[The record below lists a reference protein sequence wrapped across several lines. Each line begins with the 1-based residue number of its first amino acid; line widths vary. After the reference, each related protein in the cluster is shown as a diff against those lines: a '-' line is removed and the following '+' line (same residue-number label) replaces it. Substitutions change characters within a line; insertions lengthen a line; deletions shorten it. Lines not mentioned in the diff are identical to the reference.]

1 MTISIITKQLNA
13 QEIFII
19 MRYSALDEKKE
30 NGVHYTPKTLS
41 DFVADKI
48 YKAIPI
54 DFQQNCIHLMDP
66 AVGNGELLC
75 SLLNVLSSNQI
86 NNIKITGFDTD
97 KNAILFANQRILSE
111 FPHIPLSLRNKDFL
125 EFAFNNK
132 KQLGLFDDNNF
143 ERFDIVI
150 ANPPYVRTQIM
161 GGKKSQELSK
171 QFNLT
176 GRVDLYHAFI
186 QGISHVLRPNGVAG
200 IIISNKLLSTKS
212 GASIR
217 EKILNDFA
225 VLGIWDLG
233 DTRLFEAAVLPAV
246 LLLRKRNETKITQK
260 SSFTSIYASQG
271 NPKEIVDN
279 AISALDK
286 EGIISTLD
294 GNIYL
299 VKKGEL
305 EYGQSPKNVW
315 RIANRKSED
324 WLSTVKAN
332 TAYSF
337 DEIGDIK
344 VGVKTT
350 ADKVFIRTDWC
361 ELPENE
367 RPELLRPLVTHHI
380 ARRYRAIDSSEH
392 REILYPHMIIQ
403 GKRGVANLDNYPK
416 TFRYLEKY
424 RDILEARSYLI
435 DSGRL
440 WYEIWVP
447 QDPSAW
453 DIPKIVM
460 RDISEKPTFWMD
472 LSKSVINGDC
482 YWITCK
488 KPQQVELLWLM
499 LAVANST
506 LAEAFYDH
514 RFHNKLYAGRRRYNA
529 QYVKEF
535 PLPDP
540 NTSLAKQ
547 IIQTTKKIYDLVQTD
562 KVAEL
567 DEVLDQLVWQA
578 FGFNQKSL

>member
-1 MTISIITKQLNA
+1 
-13 QEIFII
+13 
-19 MRYSALDEKKE
+19 MRYSAVDEKKE

-48 YKAIPI
+48 YKVIPTN
-54 DFQQNCIHLMDP
+54 FQERCIHVMDP

-86 NNIKITGFDTD
+86 NNKKITGFDTD
-97 KNAILFANQRILSE
+97 KSAILFAHQRISSE
-111 FPHIPLSLRNKDFL
+111 FPRIPLALRNEDFL
-125 EFAFNNK
+125 EFAFKNK

-161 GGKKSQELSK
+161 GGKKSRELSK

-186 QGISHVLRPNGVAG
+186 QGISHVLQPNGIAG

-217 EKILNDFA
+217 ENILDDFD
-225 VLGIWDLG
+225 VLDIWDLG

-246 LLLRKRNETKITQK
+246 LLLRKKGENSLIQK
-260 SSFTSIYASQG
+260 ASFTSIYTTQG
-271 NPKEIVDN
+271 NPTKFVDN
-279 AISALDK
+279 AISALDM
-286 EGIISTLD
+286 EGIISTHD

-299 VKKGEL
+299 VRQGEL
-305 EYGQSPKNVW
+305 EYGQKTKNVW
-315 RIANRKSED
+315 RIANKKSED

-337 DEIGDIK
+337 DEVGDIK

-350 ADKVFIRTDWC
+350 ADKVFIRTDWN

-380 ARRYRAIDSSEH
+380 ARRYRATDSSEQ

-416 TFRYLEKY
+416 TSQYLEKF
-424 RDILEARSYLI
+424 RNTLEARSYLI

-488 KPQQVELLWLM
+488 NPQQIELLWLM

-540 NTSLAKQ
+540 NTPLAKQ
-547 IIQTTKKIYDLVQTD
+547 IIQATKQIYDLVQTD
-562 KVAEL
+562 KVDEL
-567 DEVLDQLVWQA
+567 DEALDQLVWQA

>member
-1 MTISIITKQLNA
+1 MQSDVR
-13 QEIFII
+13 EIFIM
-19 MRYSALDEKKE
+19 MRYSVVNEKKE

-54 DFQQNCIHLMDP
+54 DFQQHCIHLMDP

-86 NNIKITGFDTD
+86 NNIKLTGFDTD
-97 KNAILFANQRILSE
+97 KNAILSANQRILSE

-143 ERFDIVI
+143 ERFDVVI

-217 EKILNDFA
+217 EKILNDFD

-246 LLLRKRNETKITQK
+246 LLLRKRNEIKMTQK

-271 NPKEIVDN
+271 NPAEIVDN

-299 VKKGEL
+299 VKQGEL

-324 WLSTVKAN
+324 WLSTVRDN

-350 ADKVFIRTDWC
+350 ADKVFIRTDWND
-361 ELPENE
+361 LPENE
-367 RPELLRPLVTHHI
+367 QPELLRPLVTHHI
-380 ARRYRAIDSSEH
+380 ARRYKSIEPSEH

-403 GKRGVANLDNYPK
+403 GKRKVINLDNYPK
-416 TFRYLEKY
+416 TSRYLEKH
-424 RDILEARSYLI
+424 RSVLEARSYLI

-447 QDPSAW
+447 QDPGAW
-453 DIPKIVM
+453 ETPKIVF
-460 RDISEKPTFWMD
+460 RDISEKPSFWMD

-506 LAEAFYDH
+506 FAEVFYDY
-514 RFHNKLYAGRRRYNA
+514 RFHNKLYAGRRRYIT

-547 IIQTTKKIYDLVQTD
+547 IIQTTQKIYNLLPTQDVTKLD
-562 KVAEL
+562 KL
-567 DEVLDQLVWQA
+567 LDQLVWQS